1 MAGANGGASGGI
13 KCHRRSAQQPET
25 HPDFYVGDVF
35 FGFGFNFDFVVGK
48 IVRDVDPDAHLS
60 AVSSRE
66 TDLVCLGEY
75 NFLDVNVVDHIAWQI
90 RREEDLCWVLAVRY
104 LLEGVGQS

>member
-1 MAGANGGASGGI
+1 MFHNIGQPIFVI
-13 KCHRRSAQQPET
+13 KFSALICRINPLSII
-25 HPDFYVGDVF
+25 V
-35 FGFGFNFDFVVGK
+35 FNFDFVVGK
-48 IVRDVDPDAHLS
+48 IIWDVDPDAHLS

-90 RREEDLCWVLAVRY
+90 RRKEDLCWVLAVRY